1 MHHRLAIEIKGLKYA
16 YPDGTMALNGID
28 LAVEEG
34 ESVGIVGPNGAGKS
48 TLLLHLNGILQGR
61 GEINIFG
68 QPVIKDN
75 LKEIRR
81 RVGLVFQDPD
91 DQLFSPT
98 VFDDV
103 AFGPVNMGLPADEVK
118 REVKR
123 ALAEVG
129 MEGSEKRSAHH
140 LSFGQQKRV
149 SIATV
154 LSMRPDLLV
163 LDEPSSNLDPRARRG
178 LSELLQGLPVTKVV
192 VTHDLPFVFEICER
206 VVILEEGMVA
216 ADGEVFSILSDE
228 ALLREHG
235 LETALRLLSQP
246 GPQARKQTPAVT
258 FDPGH
263 GNARLCPDI
272 IKAWTCSYPG

>member
-1 MHHRLAIEIKGLKYA
+1 MHHRLAIETKDLKFA
-16 YPDGTMALNGID
+16 YPDGTVALSGID

-48 TLLLHLNGILQGR
+48 TLLLHLNGILRGR
-61 GEINIFG
+61 GEVNIFG
-68 QPVIKDN
+68 LPVVKDN
-75 LKEIRR
+75 LREIRR

-103 AFGPVNMGLPADEVK
+103 AFGPINMGLPAEEVK

-123 ALAEVG
+123 ALAAVG
-129 MEGSEKRSAHH
+129 MEGTEKRSAHH

-163 LDEPSSNLDPRARRG
+163 LDEPSSNLDPRARRE
-178 LSELLQGLPVTKVV
+178 LAELLQGLPVTKVV

-206 VVILEEGMVA
+206 VIILEGGEVA

-228 ALLREHG
+228 VLLERHG
-235 LETALRLLSQP
+235 LELP
-246 GPQARKQTPAVT
+246 FGFYP
-258 FDPGH
+258 H
-263 GNARLCPDI
+263 PDL
-272 IKAWTCSYPG
+272 KPEKKRP